1 MEETDINL
9 AFDSIVLCEEKSVE
23 RGFEEG
29 YREGQDRGRREG
41 EDLGEKQ
48 GQLIGTEIGF
58 YLGFLAEFKP
68 LYSQSKDKKSEKI
81 KSVLEK
87 LERLCGEFPTYNSS
101 EGFQDKLEEIRAKFR
116 VLCSLLKISPELSE
130 SRRW

>member
-1 MEETDINL
+1 MAKTAILSAWRVAWDIW
-9 AFDSIVLCEEKSVE
+9 DW
-23 RGFEEG
+23 
-29 YREGQDRGRREG
+29 GRREG
-41 EDLGEKQ
+41 EHLGRKQ

-58 YLGFLAEFKP
+58 YIGFVTEFKP
-68 LYSQSKDKKSEKI
+68 LYCETKDKKSEKI

-87 LERLCGEFPTYNSS
+87 LERLCDEFPTYNSS

-116 VLCSLLKISPELSE
+116 LLCSLLKISPELGD